1 MLPAMKALCSYHWT
15 AREVLMS
22 SFNISMKVTI
32 TPFKK
37 ILVEQDLKVFLA
49 YVLDFNFKS

>member
-15 AREVLMS
+15 AKEVLTS
-22 SFNISMKVTI
+22 SFNICMKVTI

-37 ILVEQDLKVFLA
+37 ILVEQDLKVFGLCIR
-49 YVLDFNFKS
+49 LQF

>member
-1 MLPAMKALCSYHWT
+1 
-15 AREVLMS
+15 MS